1 MRRIVWVSLFALL
14 VTGASAQRQ
23 GGVVRGFGG
32 GGNRFRPAFPGRRT
46 YRYLPGGYGYGYLG
60 GDYSPDEAGSYVY
73 APPPVFWMPP
83 PAPAVVE
90 LPPPPARLVV
100 TDYKWPAAPPS
111 VPAGGDTQT
120 FGIVLKNGSIL
131 TASAVV
137 AADDGLHLVD
147 SDEYH
152 LRVSMRDVDRD
163 ATMKLNRE
171 RKLSL
176 YLPASPR

>member
-14 VTGASAQRQ
+14 ATGASAQRQ

-32 GGNRFRPAFPGRRT
+32 GGNRFRPAFAGRRT
-46 YRYLPGGYGYGYLG
+46 SGYLPGGYGYGYLG
-60 GDYSPDEAGSYVY
+60 GGYSSDEAGSSVY
-73 APPPVFWMPP
+73 APQPVIWMQPP

-90 LPPPPARLVV
+90 PPPPPARPVM
-100 TDYKWPAAPPS
+100 TNYKWPAAVPS
-111 VPAGGDTQT
+111 VSADDAQT
-120 FGIVLKNGSIL
+120 FGIVLKNGSIVA
-131 TASAVV
+131 ASAVV

-147 SDEYH
+147 SDEQH
-152 LRVSMRDVDRD
+152 LRVSMRDVDRS

-171 RKLSL
+171 RRLSL